1 MTESPLHESDAP
13 DAPDVSD
20 EPIALEAEVEA
31 PVTVPEPDETVI
43 EAAAEDIVAEAPA
56 EEAEEPAAEDSV
68 AEVAHEVVAGEAPAI
83 DVAEDVTVEVV
94 DEVVAEEAPAI
105 EPVVEDVVEPVV
117 EDVVEPVVEDVVE
130 PVVEAVAEP
139 VVEDVTVEVVDEVAE
154 AEEVAASADAEA
166 TAAATPP
173 PAPSPAL
180 FARSAGAPATSAF
193 GRVGTDGVVF
203 VKTADGEREVG
214 SYPGVSNADAL
225 AYFGRKYDELAAS
238 LHLLQ
243 QRVTHTEMPAKEAAD
258 AVSKLRAQVVE
269 ARVVGDLAALDRQL
283 DEIDA
288 AIVVR
293 READTV
299 ARAAAKLA
307 ATTQREALVAEAEQI
322 SGQPEQ
328 KIQWKSSGARMR
340 ELLDEWKT
348 HQRSGPRLDKDVE
361 AGLWQRFSVAR
372 NSFDKAR
379 RTHFAALDSAHD
391 EARTIKERLV
401 AEAERLAT
409 SRDWMSTAGAFKHLM
424 DDWRAAGRAGRAED
438 DALWLRFKS
447 AQDTFFNAKDAIV
460 AAEEEGFR
468 ANLTVKQALIVEAE
482 AILPVTDL
490 EKAKAALRIIQ
501 DKWDKA
507 GKVPRADM
515 ERTEKAI
522 RRVEQAVRDAE
533 DRRWT
538 ASNPEAAARAKS
550 LVEQLEKAVTSLEK
564 DLASAQASGNAKKV
578 ADAQAA
584 LDARRQWL
592 DQARSGL
599 AEFGGR

>member
-13 DAPDVSD
+13 DASD

-56 EEAEEPAAEDSV
+56 EEAEEPAAED
-68 AEVAHEVVAGEAPAI
+68 VVAKAPAAEAEEPA
-83 DVAEDVTVEVV
+83 AEDVTAEVV

-117 EDVVEPVVEDVVE
+117 EDVVEPVVEDV
-130 PVVEAVAEP
+130 
-139 VVEDVTVEVVDEVAE
+139 TVEVANEVAE
-154 AEEVAASADAEA
+154 AEEVVPSADAEA

>member
-1 MTESPLHESDAP
+1 MTESPLNESDALIEA
-13 DAPDVSD
+13 DL
-20 EPIALEAEVEA
+20 LEAGVSIAAEESVAEDTAPVEEAAEDAVAPEIEVVEA
-31 PVTVPEPDETVI
+31 P
-43 EAAAEDIVAEAPA
+43 AAPSAP
-56 EEAEEPAAEDSV
+56 
-68 AEVAHEVVAGEAPAI
+68 
-83 DVAEDVTVEVV
+83 T
-94 DEVVAEEAPAI
+94 
-105 EPVVEDVVEPVV
+105 
-117 EDVVEPVVEDVVE
+117 
-130 PVVEAVAEP
+130 
-139 VVEDVTVEVVDEVAE
+139 
-154 AEEVAASADAEA
+154 
-166 TAAATPP
+166 

-193 GRVGTDGVVF
+193 GRVGSDGVVF
-203 VKTADGEREVG
+203 VTTADGEREVG

-238 LHLLQ
+238 LHLLH
-243 QRVTHTEMPAKEAAD
+243 QRVTQTEMPAKEAAD
-258 AVSKLRAQVVE
+258 AASKLRAQVAD
-269 ARVVGDLAALDRQL
+269 ARVVGDLTALDTHL

-288 AIVVR
+288 AIVIR
-293 READTV
+293 READTA
-299 ARAAAKLA
+299 ARAAAKVA
-307 ATTQREALVAEAEQI
+307 ATTQRETLVSEAEQI
-322 SGQPEQ
+322 SGQPEH

-340 ELLDEWKT
+340 ELLDEWKN
-348 HQRSGPRLDKDVE
+348 HQRTGPRLDKDVE
-361 AGLWQRFSVAR
+361 AALWQRFSVAR

-391 EARTIKERLV
+391 EARAVKERLV
-401 AEAERLAT
+401 ADAERLAS
-409 SRDWMSTAGAFKHLM
+409 SREWATTAGAFKRLM
-424 DDWRAAGRAGRAED
+424 DDWRAAGRAGRSED
-438 DALWLRFKS
+438 DALWARFKA
-447 AQDTFFNAKDAIV
+447 AQDTFFNAKDAVV
-460 AAEEEGFR
+460 AAEEEGYR
-468 ANLTVKQALIVEAE
+468 ANLTIKQALIVEAE

-533 DRRWT
+533 DRRWS

-564 DLASAQASGNAKKV
+564 DLAAAQASGNTKKV
-578 ADAQAA
+578 AEAQAA
-584 LDARRQWL
+584 LDARQQWL

>member
-31 PVTVPEPDETVI
+31 PVAVPEPDETVI

-94 DEVVAEEAPAI
+94 DEVVSEEAPAI
-105 EPVVEDVVEPVV
+105 
-117 EDVVEPVVEDVVE
+117 EPVVEDVVE

>member
-117 EDVVEPVVEDVVE
+117 EAVV
-130 PVVEAVAEP
+130 EP
-139 VVEDVTVEVVDEVAE
+139 VVEDVTVEVANEVAE
-154 AEEVAASADAEA
+154 AEEVVPSADAEA

-468 ANLTVKQALIVEAE
+468 ANLAVKQALIVEAE

>member
-13 DAPDVSD
+13 DASD

-31 PVTVPEPDETVI
+31 PVAVPEPDETVI

-56 EEAEEPAAEDSV
+56 EEAEEPAAED
-68 AEVAHEVVAGEAPAI
+68 VVAKAPAAEAEEPA
-83 DVAEDVTVEVV
+83 AEDVTAEVV
-94 DEVVAEEAPAI
+94 DEVVAEEAPAN

-117 EDVVEPVVEDVVE
+117 EDVVEPVVEDV
-130 PVVEAVAEP
+130 
-139 VVEDVTVEVVDEVAE
+139 TVEVANEVAE
-154 AEEVAASADAEA
+154 AEEVVPSADAEA

-468 ANLTVKQALIVEAE
+468 ANLAVKQALIVEAE

>member
-68 AEVAHEVVAGEAPAI
+68 AEVVDEVVAEEAPAI

-94 DEVVAEEAPAI
+94 DEVVSEEAPAI
-105 EPVVEDVVEPVV
+105 EPVVENVDENVVES
-117 EDVVEPVVEDVVE
+117 
-130 PVVEAVAEP
+130 

-269 ARVVGDLAALDRQL
+269 ARVVGDLAALERQL

>member
-31 PVTVPEPDETVI
+31 PVAVPEPDETVI

-56 EEAEEPAAEDSV
+56 EEAEEPAAED
-68 AEVAHEVVAGEAPAI
+68 VVAKAPAAEAEEPA
-83 DVAEDVTVEVV
+83 AEDVTAEVV
-94 DEVVAEEAPAI
+94 DEVVAEEAPAN

-117 EDVVEPVVEDVVE
+117 EDVVEPVVEDV
-130 PVVEAVAEP
+130 
-139 VVEDVTVEVVDEVAE
+139 TVEVANEVAE
-154 AEEVAASADAEA
+154 AEEVVPSADAEA

>member
-13 DAPDVSD
+13 DASD

-31 PVTVPEPDETVI
+31 PVAVPEPDETVI

-56 EEAEEPAAEDSV
+56 EEAEEPAAED
-68 AEVAHEVVAGEAPAI
+68 VVAKAPAAEAEEPA
-83 DVAEDVTVEVV
+83 AEDVTAEVV
-94 DEVVAEEAPAI
+94 DEVVAEEAPAN

-117 EDVVEPVVEDVVE
+117 EDVVEPVVEDV
-130 PVVEAVAEP
+130 
-139 VVEDVTVEVVDEVAE
+139 TVEVANEVAE
-154 AEEVAASADAEA
+154 AEEVVPSADAEA

>member
-105 EPVVEDVVEPVV
+105 
-117 EDVVEPVVEDVVE
+117 EPVVEDVVE

-322 SGQPEQ
+322 SGQPEH

>member
-68 AEVAHEVVAGEAPAI
+68 AEVVDEVVAEEAPAI
-83 DVAEDVTVEVV
+83 DIAEDVTVEVV

-117 EDVVEPVVEDVVE
+117 EDVVEPVV
-130 PVVEAVAEP
+130 A
-139 VVEDVTVEVVDEVAE
+139 DVTVEVANEVAE
-154 AEEVAASADAEA
+154 AEEVVPSADAEA

-328 KIQWKSSGARMR
+328 KIQWRSSGARMR

>member
-13 DAPDVSD
+13 DASD

-31 PVTVPEPDETVI
+31 PVAVPEPDETVI

-56 EEAEEPAAEDSV
+56 EEAEEPAAED
-68 AEVAHEVVAGEAPAI
+68 VVAKAPAAEAEEPA
-83 DVAEDVTVEVV
+83 AEDVTAEVV
-94 DEVVAEEAPAI
+94 DEVVAEEAPAN

-117 EDVVEPVVEDVVE
+117 EDVVEPVVEDV
-130 PVVEAVAEP
+130 
-139 VVEDVTVEVVDEVAE
+139 TVEVANEVAE
-154 AEEVAASADAEA
+154 AEEVVPSADAEA

-269 ARVVGDLAALDRQL
+269 ARVVGDLAALERQL

>member
-68 AEVAHEVVAGEAPAI
+68 AEVVDEVVAEEAPAI

-94 DEVVAEEAPAI
+94 DEVVSEEAPAI

-117 EDVVEPVVEDVVE
+117 EDVVEPVVEDV
-130 PVVEAVAEP
+130 
-139 VVEDVTVEVVDEVAE
+139 TVEVANEVAE
-154 AEEVAASADAEA
+154 AEEVVPSADAEA

>member
-13 DAPDVSD
+13 DASD

-56 EEAEEPAAEDSV
+56 EEAEEPAAED
-68 AEVAHEVVAGEAPAI
+68 VVAKAPAAEAEEPA
-83 DVAEDVTVEVV
+83 AEDVTAEVV
-94 DEVVAEEAPAI
+94 DEVVAEEAPAN

-117 EDVVEPVVEDVVE
+117 EDVVEPVVEDV
-130 PVVEAVAEP
+130 
-139 VVEDVTVEVVDEVAE
+139 TVEVANEVAE
-154 AEEVAASADAEA
+154 AEEVVPSADAEA

>member
-13 DAPDVSD
+13 DASD

-31 PVTVPEPDETVI
+31 PVAVPEPDETVI

-56 EEAEEPAAEDSV
+56 EEAEEPAAED
-68 AEVAHEVVAGEAPAI
+68 VVAKAPAAEAEEPA
-83 DVAEDVTVEVV
+83 AEDVTAEVV
-94 DEVVAEEAPAI
+94 DEVVSEEAPAI

-117 EDVVEPVVEDVVE
+117 EDVVEPVVEDV
-130 PVVEAVAEP
+130 
-139 VVEDVTVEVVDEVAE
+139 TVEVANEVAE
-154 AEEVAASADAEA
+154 AEEVVPSADAEA

>member
-13 DAPDVSD
+13 DASD

-31 PVTVPEPDETVI
+31 PVAVPEPDETVI

-94 DEVVAEEAPAI
+94 DEVVAEEAPAN

-117 EDVVEPVVEDVVE
+117 EDVVEPVVEDV
-130 PVVEAVAEP
+130 
-139 VVEDVTVEVVDEVAE
+139 TVEVANEVAE
-154 AEEVAASADAEA
+154 AEEVVPSADAEA

-468 ANLTVKQALIVEAE
+468 ANLAVKQALIVEAE

>member
-1 MTESPLHESDAP
+1 
-13 DAPDVSD
+13 
-20 EPIALEAEVEA
+20 
-31 PVTVPEPDETVI
+31 VP
-43 EAAAEDIVAEAPA
+43 VAEEVPVV
-56 EEAEEPAAEDSV
+56 EEAEPTQPEVPAVPST
-68 AEVAHEVVAGEAPAI
+68 PA
-83 DVAEDVTVEVV
+83 
-94 DEVVAEEAPAI
+94 
-105 EPVVEDVVEPVV
+105 
-117 EDVVEPVVEDVVE
+117 
-130 PVVEAVAEP
+130 
-139 VVEDVTVEVVDEVAE
+139 
-154 AEEVAASADAEA
+154 
-166 TAAATPP
+166 

-203 VKTADGEREVG
+203 VITADGEREVG

-238 LHLLQ
+238 LHLLH
-243 QRVTHTEMPAKEAAD
+243 QRVTQTEMPAKEATD
-258 AVSKLRAQVVE
+258 AAGKLRAQVAE
-269 ARVVGDLAALDRQL
+269 ARVVGDLAALDTQL

-288 AIVVR
+288 AIVIR
-293 READTV
+293 READSA
-299 ARAAAKLA
+299 ARAAAKAA
-307 ATTQREALVAEAEQI
+307 ATALRETLVAEAEQI
-322 SGQPEQ
+322 SGQPEH

-340 ELLDEWKT
+340 ELLEDWKN
-348 HQRSGPRLDKDVE
+348 HQRTGPRLDKDVE
-361 AGLWQRFSVAR
+361 AGLWQRFSAAR

-391 EARTIKERLV
+391 EARAAKERLV
-401 AEAERLAT
+401 AEAERLAN
-409 SRDWMSTAGAFKHLM
+409 SREWMSTAGAFKRLM

-438 DALWLRFKS
+438 DALWARFKT

-460 AAEEEGFR
+460 QAEEEGYR
-468 ANLTVKQALIVEAE
+468 ANLAVKQALMVEAE

-533 DRRWT
+533 DRRWS

-550 LVEQLEKAVTSLEK
+550 LVEQLEKAVSSLEK
-564 DLASAQASGNAKKV
+564 DLAAAQASGNTKKV
-578 ADAQAA
+578 AEAQAS
-584 LDARRQWL
+584 LTARQQWL

>member
-68 AEVAHEVVAGEAPAI
+68 AEVVDEVVAEEAPAI

-94 DEVVAEEAPAI
+94 DEVVSEEAPAI

-117 EDVVEPVVEDVVE
+117 EDVVEPVVEDV
-130 PVVEAVAEP
+130 
-139 VVEDVTVEVVDEVAE
+139 TVEVANEVAE
-154 AEEVAASADAEA
+154 AEEVVPSADAEA

-468 ANLTVKQALIVEAE
+468 ANLAVKQALIVEAE

>member
-117 EDVVEPVVEDVVE
+117 EPVVEDVVE
-130 PVVEAVAEP
+130 PVVE
-139 VVEDVTVEVVDEVAE
+139 DVTVEVANEVAE
-154 AEEVAASADAEA
+154 AEEVVPSADAEA